1 MKIITL
7 LVVLVVNAIGLSSFV
22 HAGHCGGSH
31 ASDTAQSEAKK
42 FSVEADASSTEELI
56 DELESETEPT
66 GEKTVEPI
74 ES

>member
-7 LVVLVVNAIGLSSFV
+7 LLVLVVNAIGLSSFV

-31 ASDTAQSEAKK
+31 DSDTAQNEAKK
-42 FSVEADASSTEELI
+42 SSGEAGASSTEELI
-56 DELESETEPT
+56 DQLESETEQT
-66 GEKTVEPI
+66 GENTAESI

>member
-7 LVVLVVNAIGLSSFV
+7 LLVLVVNAIGLSSFV

-31 ASDTAQSEAKK
+31 ASDTAQNQSKT
-42 FSVEADASSTEELI
+42 SMGEADARSTEELI
-56 DELESETEPT
+56 DQLESEKEQT
-66 GEKTVEPI
+66 GEKTVDPI

>member
-7 LVVLVVNAIGLSSFV
+7 LAVLVVNAIGLSSFV

-31 ASDTAQSEAKK
+31 ASDTAQNEAKK
-42 FSVEADASSTEELI
+42 FSGEADSSSTEELI
-56 DELESETEPT
+56 DQLESETEQT
-66 GEKTVEPI
+66 GEKTVEPR

>member
-1 MKIITL
+1 MRFIITFSI
-7 LVVLVVNAIGLSSFV
+7 LVVNAILTSSFV

-31 ASDTAQSEAKK
+31 ASDTAQNEAKK
-42 FSVEADASSTEELI
+42 FSGEADTSSTEELI
-56 DELESETEPT
+56 DQLESETEQT

>member
-7 LVVLVVNAIGLSSFV
+7 LVVLGVNAIGLSSFV

-31 ASDTAQSEAKK
+31 ASDTAQNEAKK
-42 FSVEADASSTEELI
+42 FSVEADTSSTEELI
-56 DELESETEPT
+56 DELESETEQT